1 MRDTCAHIL
10 HEFKQVVIQLVVAVG
25 NFYCKFPQS
34 LFLGK
39 MLHLIDQ
46 GRILT
51 ANFQNILYEH
61 YYFIKNSLIEKKKLN
76 LKYVCLCHETAIV
89 VVFSFF
95 RNKFQNKIQ
104 TLYVVFKLLPQYK
117 RYYALTLYRLL
128 LLLYIAELLSIT
140 SSIFA
145 IQTTLLCSGCC

>member
-1 MRDTCAHIL
+1 MSTI
-10 HEFKQVVIQLVVAVG
+10 I
-25 NFYCKFPQS
+25 
-34 LFLGK
+34 
-39 MLHLIDQ
+39 
-46 GRILT
+46 
-51 ANFQNILYEH
+51 
-61 YYFIKNSLIEKKKLN
+61 FIKNSLIEKKLN

>member
-1 MRDTCAHIL
+1 MSTI
-10 HEFKQVVIQLVVAVG
+10 I
-25 NFYCKFPQS
+25 
-34 LFLGK
+34 
-39 MLHLIDQ
+39 
-46 GRILT
+46 
-51 ANFQNILYEH
+51 
-61 YYFIKNSLIEKKKLN
+61 FIKNSLIEKKKLN

-128 LLLYIAELLSIT
+128 LLLYIAELLSIN

-145 IQTTLLCSGCC
+145 IQTTLLCSGCCWCVFMAEVTSAVSRNVSFSQSCINYKSNILLLMLTLLNINIFS